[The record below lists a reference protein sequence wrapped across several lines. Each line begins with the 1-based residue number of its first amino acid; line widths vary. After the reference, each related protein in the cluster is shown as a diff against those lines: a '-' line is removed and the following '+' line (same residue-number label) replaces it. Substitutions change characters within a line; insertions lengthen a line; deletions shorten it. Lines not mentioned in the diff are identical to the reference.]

1 LFNKFLKLFNNKE
14 EEEIPSAL
22 TDYSAILVDFH
33 NHVLPG
39 IDDGARSMEDTI
51 TMLRNFEQ
59 LGIRKVI
66 ASPHSMADGYINS
79 NEKILELR
87 DAVKEVIKA
96 NAINIQFDAAAEYYM
111 DELFMEKLER
121 KDLLTIGKNYVLM
134 ELSYLSKPTNT
145 GDAIYKL
152 QVSGYNLILAHPER
166 YPYYYED
173 SFANYRNFK
182 DRGVFFQINLG
193 SLVGKYGAQAR
204 YTAEKM
210 IDENMVEFVSSD
222 LHSVPQF
229 QMLQDCLKSKHLEKL
244 FSSDILRNKT
254 LL

>member
-1 LFNKFLKLFNNKE
+1 MLLNKFLNLFKKE
-14 EEEIPSAL
+14 EEAPPSAL
-22 TDYSAILVDFH
+22 TDYSGMVVDFH
-33 NHVLPG
+33 NHVLFG
-39 IDDGARSMEDTI
+39 IDDGAKTLDDSVM
-51 TMLRNFEQ
+51 MLRSFAD
-59 LGIRKVI
+59 LGIKKVI

-79 NEKILELR
+79 NEKILQVR
-87 DAVKEVIKA
+87 DVVREAIKK
-96 NAINIQFDAAAEYYM
+96 NGIDIQFDAAAEYYM

-145 GDAIYKL
+145 GDAVYKL

-173 SFANYRNFK
+173 SFAHYRDFK
-182 DRGVFFQINLG
+182 DRGVYFQINLG
-193 SLVGKYGAQAR
+193 SLVGKYGGQAR

-210 IDENMVEFVSSD
+210 IDEGMVEFVSSD
-222 LHSVPQF
+222 LHTLAQF
-229 QMLQDCLKSKHLEKL
+229 EMLRECLKSKHLEKL
-244 FSSDILRNKT
+244 LNSDKLRNKT

>member
-1 LFNKFLKLFNNKE
+1 M
-14 EEEIPSAL
+14 
-22 TDYSAILVDFH
+22 LVDFH

-39 IDDGARSMEDTI
+39 IDDGSKSMEDSME
-51 TMLRNFEQ
+51 MLRNFEA
-59 LGIRKVI
+59 LGLKKVI

-79 NEKILELR
+79 NEKILKLR
-87 DAVKEVIKA
+87 DEVRLEIKK
-96 NAINIQFDAAAEYYM
+96 NNINLEFDAAAEYYM

-134 ELSYLSKPTNT
+134 ELSYLSKPNNT
-145 GDAIYKL
+145 SEVIYKM
-152 QVSGYNLILAHPER
+152 QVSGYGLILAHPER

-173 SFANYRNFK
+173 SFAHYKNFK

-193 SLVGKYGAQAR
+193 SLVGKYGAQAK

-222 LHSVPQF
+222 LHTVPQF
-229 QMLQDCLKSKHLEKL
+229 QMLRDCLKSKHLEKIL
-244 FSSDILRNKT
+244 SSDILRNKT
-254 LL
+254 LV

>member
-1 LFNKFLKLFNNKE
+1 MLNKFLNLFKKE
-14 EEEIPSAL
+14 EGERPSAL
-22 TDYSAILVDFH
+22 TDYSAMLVDFH

-39 IDDGARSMEDTI
+39 IDDGAKNMDDSIM
-51 TMLRNFEQ
+51 MLRYFEE
-59 LGIRKVI
+59 LGIKKVI

-79 NEKILELR
+79 NEKILQLR
-87 DAVKEVIKA
+87 DVVREAIKK
-96 NAINIQFDAAAEYYM
+96 NAINIEFDAAAEYYM
-111 DELFMEKLER
+111 DELFMEKIEK

-134 ELSYLSKPTNT
+134 ELSYLSKPNNT

-152 QVSGYNLILAHPER
+152 QIAGYNLILAHPER

-173 SFANYRNFK
+173 SFEHYKNFK
-182 DRGVFFQINLG
+182 DRGVYFQINIG
-193 SLVGKYGAQAR
+193 SLVGKYGGQAR

-222 LHSVPQF
+222 LHTIAQF
-229 QMLQDCLKSKHLEKL
+229 EVLRDCLKSKHLEKIL
-244 FSSDILRNKT
+244 NSDKLRNKT

>member
-1 LFNKFLKLFNNKE
+1 M
-14 EEEIPSAL
+14 
-22 TDYSAILVDFH
+22 LVDFH

-39 IDDGARSMEDTI
+39 IDDGSKSIEDSM
-51 TMLRNFEQ
+51 TMLRNFEA
-59 LGIRKVI
+59 LGLKKVI

-79 NEKILELR
+79 NEKILQLR
-87 DAVKEVIKA
+87 EEVRLEIKK
-96 NAINIQFDAAAEYYM
+96 NNINLEFDAAAEYYM

-134 ELSYLSKPTNT
+134 ELSYLSKPNNT
-145 GDAIYKL
+145 GEVIYKM
-152 QVSGYNLILAHPER
+152 QISGYRLILAHPER

-173 SFANYRNFK
+173 SFANYKNFK

-193 SLVGKYGAQAR
+193 SLVGKYGAQAK

-222 LHSVPQF
+222 LHTVPQF
-229 QMLQDCLKSKHLEKL
+229 QMLRDCLKSKHLEKIL
-244 FSSDILRNKT
+244 SSDILRNKT
-254 LL
+254 LV